1 MPARTMLS
9 VTRELKAT
17 ATVAFAAG
25 VGTVETDPRSRYRYS
40 SLAVQLPAR
49 RASMP
54 PPTVQPA
61 LVLWLLTMVLTG
73 LPSPSKPN
81 TVPAVMTSPTAR
93 PPVT

>member
-1 MPARTMLS
+1 
-9 VTRELKAT
+9 
-17 ATVAFAAG
+17 
-25 VGTVETDPRSRYRYS
+25 
-40 SLAVQLPAR
+40 
-49 RASMP
+49 MP

-81 TVPAVMTSPTAR
+81 TVPAVMISPTAS